1 MKNSFLRFLETCAAA
16 AAPHTNTHTRTPLPA
31 PAPPGAHRS
40 LRARRSYERP
50 SEDGQ
55 PPVAEYKERCAPAGA
70 RPPPAASGRSANAPP
85 PAACRVEQMKQTWYT
100 TLNVDYGHLLDV
112 RLTTVR
118 RDRPAPA
125 PAPAPAPLDPCAF
138 PDARA
143 AAMCSLTRPWQPR
156 SPPSTTGAQ
165 APSRRPAPPLPLTP
179 APCAPRQ
186 VRAVPPGS
194 GDDLHQAG
202 QPAVLPHHDCG

>member
-1 MKNSFLRFLETCAAA
+1 MADEVPALNPNAPDSQESFVKNSFLRFLETCAAA

-125 PAPAPAPLDPCAF
+125 R
-138 PDARA
+138 ARA
-143 AAMCSLTRPWQPR
+143 
-156 SPPSTTGAQ
+156 
-165 APSRRPAPPLPLTP
+165 RPARP
-179 APCAPRQ
+179 
-186 VRAVPPGS
+186 VRVP
-194 GDDLHQAG
+194 
-202 QPAVLPHHDCG
+202 